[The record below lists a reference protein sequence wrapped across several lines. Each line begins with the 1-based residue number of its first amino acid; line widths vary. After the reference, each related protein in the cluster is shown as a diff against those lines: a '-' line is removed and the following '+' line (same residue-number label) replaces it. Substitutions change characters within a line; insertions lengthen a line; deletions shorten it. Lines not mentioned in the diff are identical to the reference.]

1 MMKVRYPEFDFSQ
14 TSVHWCKNP
23 EQSQVINAGNI
34 IPTYIEPFLIKVMRK
49 AKNEQG
55 QARAVVREF
64 PADPVPR
71 YDPKNT
77 PAPKNLDA
85 VLAQYS

>member
-1 MMKVRYPEFDFSQ
+1 MLSYATKLERYLVETDQAGMTPQELAESKRRLKQAKKVKPAPSF
-14 TSVHWCKNP
+14 VN
-23 EQSQVINAGNI
+23 
-34 IPTYIEPFLIKVMRK
+34 FLRILS
-49 AKNEQG
+49 
-55 QARAVVREF
+55 
-64 PADPVPR
+64 PR